1 MSTMTD
7 RLPTA
12 DWGVWSTT
20 ARVVV
25 TDGGEL
31 QAARAVVEGLLAE
44 VDLAASR
51 FRADS
56 EVVRL
61 AASGGRPVEV
71 SPLLAELLGTA
82 LEAARRTDGDVDP
95 TLGAA
100 LQSLGYDR
108 DFAALPLVA
117 KVRVDRRSWRRPD
130 SGWQQV
136 RLSARTVTVPKGTLI
151 DLGAT
156 AKAWTADR
164 AAQLVHEQLGTGVL
178 VSLGGDIA
186 TAGTAPEGGWRVLV
200 QDRDVDPAATITL
213 PSGAAIA
220 TSSTMRRRWVQ
231 GDHTWHHV
239 LDPRSGMSVDPV
251 WRSVTVAA
259 WTCVEANTLT
269 TASLVRRQRALE
281 LLRAEGV
288 PARLVTAG
296 GHVINLGGWPAE
308 PADRGGVDRAQGVA
322 S

>member
-1 MSTMTD
+1 MNTTTD
-7 RLPTA
+7 RLPTS
-12 DWGVWSTT
+12 DWAVWSTS

-25 TDGGEL
+25 TDPARL
-31 QAARAVVEGLLAE
+31 DQARAIVEGLLGQ
-44 VDLAASR
+44 VDVAASR
-51 FRADS
+51 FRGDS

-61 AASGGRPVEV
+61 SESGGRPFEV
-71 SPLLAELLGTA
+71 SPLLAELLEVA

-95 TLGAA
+95 TLGTA

-117 KVRVDRRSWRRPD
+117 RVRVVGGRPAP
-130 SGWQQV
+130 GWQQV
-136 RLSARTVTVPKGTLI
+136 RLSGRTVTVPKGTLI

-164 AAQLVHEQLGTGVL
+164 AASLVHEQLGTGVL

-186 TAGTAPEGGWRVLV
+186 TAGTAPDGGWRVLV
-200 QDRDVDPAATITL
+200 QDRDIDPAATITL
-213 PSGAAIA
+213 PSGAAVA
-220 TSSTMRRRWVQ
+220 TSSTMRRRWTQ
-231 GDHTWHHV
+231 GNHAWHHV
-239 LDPRSGMSVDPV
+239 LDPRSGTSVAPV

-269 TASLVRRQRALE
+269 TASVVRGTKAQD

-296 GHVINLGGWPAE
+296 GHVMTLGGWPAE
-308 PADRGGVDRAQGVA
+308 TSAVEHEKGVA

>member
-1 MSTMTD
+1 MTTPSLTTGTD
-7 RLPTA
+7 RLPSA
-12 DWGVWSTT
+12 DWTVWSTS

-25 TDGGEL
+25 TDPADLEP
-31 QAARAVVEGLLAE
+31 ARGIVEGLLSQ
-44 VDLAASR
+44 VDVAASR
-51 FRADS
+51 FRGDS

-61 AASGGRPVEV
+61 SESGGRPYEV
-71 SPLLAELLGTA
+71 SPMLAELLEVA

-95 TLGAA
+95 TLGTA

-117 KVRVDRRSWRRPD
+117 RVRVVGGRPAP
-130 SGWQQV
+130 GWQHV
-136 RLSARTVTVPKGTLI
+136 RLSGRTVTVPKGTLI

-156 AKAWTADR
+156 AKAWAADR
-164 AAQLVHEQLGTGVL
+164 AAALVHEQLGTGVL

-186 TAGTAPEGGWRVLV
+186 TAGTAPEGGWRIRV
-200 QDRDVDPAATITL
+200 QDRDVDPGATITL

-220 TSSTMRRRWVQ
+220 TSSTMRRRWTQ
-231 GDHTWHHV
+231 GNNTWHHV
-239 LDPRSGMSVDPV
+239 LDPRTGTSVAPV

-269 TASLVRRQRALE
+269 TASVVRGTKAQAFLREQR
-281 LLRAEGV
+281 V
-288 PARLVTAG
+288 PARLVTSG
-296 GHVINLGGWPAE
+296 GHVVTLGGWPAE
-308 PADRGGVDRAQGVA
+308 HRDEVVA